1 MPNHDKWSHPWTV
14 HTSRLL
20 MFDTSIKKFHET
32 SSWCLNAGKLKNR
45 AHLLW
50 RKIGTQFHSAKFLNW
65 GDHVNSVPDFAARHP
80 PSPPPPPPHPSDILL
95 HCYGRGT
102 CRFLSDHLWS
112 LAGKLFSVLV
122 RSTRTTFTTTVFRC
136 FHILLEKGCYQSV
149 SWAGLSTCIHI
160 PSIFQKRSMDYIL
173 PWLWVQLRVT
183 SWIVMT
189 APETVKTTE
198 QVSRLIT
205 DNVIADNMGQSSLRP
220 LWSTCDSRATN
231 YAKALS
237 PSLRE
242 EWVTLRETL
251 F

>member
-20 MFDTSIKKFHET
+20 MFNTSIKKFHET

-45 AHLLW
+45 AYLLW
-50 RKIGTQFHSAKFLNW
+50 REICTQLHSANI
-65 GDHVNSVPDFAARHP
+65 
-80 PSPPPPPPHPSDILL
+80 SPDILL
-95 HCYGRGT
+95 HYYGRGT
-102 CRFLSDHLWS
+102 CRFLSHHLWS

>member
-1 MPNHDKWSHPWTV
+1 MPNHEKWSHPWTV

-65 GDHVNSVPDFAARHP
+65 GDHVNSVPDFAARR
-80 PSPPPPPPHPSDILL
+80 PPPPPPPLHPSDILL

-102 CRFLSDHLWS
+102 CRFLSHHLWS

-136 FHILLEKGCYQSV
+136 FHILLGKGCYQSEV
-149 SWAGLSTCIHI
+149 VFLLAYISL
-160 PSIFQKRSMDYIL
+160 PSSKNGR
-173 PWLWVQLRVT
+173 
-183 SWIVMT
+183 WIT
-189 APETVKTTE
+189 YYLGSE
-198 QVSRLIT
+198 
-205 DNVIADNMGQSSLRP
+205 
-220 LWSTCDSRATN
+220 CN
-231 YAKALS
+231 YA
-237 PSLRE
+237 
-242 EWVTLRETL
+242 
-251 F
+251 